1 MTFANRLLTLVALVQ
16 TVLGAGVLWRFL
28 RTAAGQR
35 IRVVDRAP
43 AETGRVTVVVPVL
56 NEIRRLGPCLD
67 GLLDQGDE
75 VLEILVVDG
84 GSTDG
89 TIELV
94 QSYAQRDARLRLID
108 ASPVPVDWNGKA
120 WGLEVG
126 YRQADPAAS
135 WLLTIDADARPT
147 APLARSLLMHAW
159 WNDLAVLSVAT
170 LQRLP
175 GSLEGLI
182 HPSLLATLIYRYGS
196 PGRAVRRV
204 DEVQANGQCCLFQR
218 RALAACGGFGVA
230 RASICED
237 VTIARSLVAA
247 GYPAGLYESENLVT
261 VEMYESGLAALRGW
275 ARSLPM
281 RDQYAGP
288 TVLHGLLEVA
298 LVQALPLP
306 LVLLLVRGGRSGLP
320 LLVNGLLG
328 LARLGV
334 LVGTARVYTDRPWSY
349 WLSPLT
355 DLPVLAELC
364 RGLLH
369 RRQIRPGRPAPAD
382 PA

>member
-1 MTFANRLLTLVALVQ
+1 VTFADRLLTLLALVQ
-16 TVLGAGVLWRFL
+16 TILGAGVLWRFL

-43 AETGRVTVVVPVL
+43 AETGRVTVIVPVL

-89 TIELV
+89 TIDLV
-94 QSYAQRDARLRLID
+94 QSYVRRDERLRLID
-108 ASPVPVDWNGKA
+108 ASPIPVDWNGKA

-147 APLARSLLMHAW
+147 APLARSLLTHAW
-159 WNDLAVLSVAT
+159 WNELAVLSVAT

-175 GSLEGLI
+175 GTLEGLI

-237 VTIARSLVAA
+237 VTIARCLVAA
-247 GYPAGLYESENLVT
+247 GYPAGLYQSENLVT

-288 TVLHGLLEVA
+288 AVLRGLLEVG

-306 LVLLLVRGGRSGLP
+306 LVVLLARGRRGSLP
-320 LLVNGLLG
+320 LLVNSLLS

-334 LVGTARVYTDRPWSY
+334 LLGTARVYADRPWSY

-355 DLPVLAELC
+355 DLPVLAEIC
-364 RGLLH
+364 RSLL
-369 RRQIRPGRPAPAD
+369 RRRRIWPGRPVPPD